1 MTGLFKFI
9 PNIVK
14 EKLIK
19 LLKIYSV
26 IANGFWIQIAM
37 KSTGLDMPRWYW
49 RYLVVRDRSGDTLTF
64 QMDKIVVMSQRAKSE
79 QC

>member
-19 LLKIYSV
+19 LLKIYSI

-37 KSTGLDMPRWYW
+37 
-49 RYLVVRDRSGDTLTF
+49 YLSSVILSFSRLKMFGIFSLSHFPLT
-64 QMDKIVVMSQRAKSE
+64 
-79 QC
+79 